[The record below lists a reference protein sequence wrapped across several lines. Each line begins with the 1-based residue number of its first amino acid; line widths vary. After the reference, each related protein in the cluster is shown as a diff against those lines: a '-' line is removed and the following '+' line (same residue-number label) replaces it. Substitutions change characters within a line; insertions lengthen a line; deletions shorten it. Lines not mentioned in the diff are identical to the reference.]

1 MERNRWETAI
11 RCLEIAVHPGTNDR
25 EVIAAINGFRRTAH
39 NAPLRQL
46 CREFAGAPSSG
57 TNAVAADE
65 LQRLS
70 RENLALRQKL
80 EEADTSRKALLQR
93 LHDAERHSD
102 EIGEELVAAE
112 HRADTAERQLAE
124 FRGVY
129 GRISGSLNLENDDL
143 RRALAEARRNLA
155 QPIHEPIA
163 PFQAALNAALQRPD
177 QSSPGQPAAI
187 ASHPWTA

>member
-11 RCLEIAVHPGTNDR
+11 RCLEIAVHPATNDR
-25 EVIAAINGFRRTAH
+25 EVLAAINGFRRTAH
-39 NAPLRQL
+39 SASLRQL
-46 CREFAGAPSSG
+46 CCEFGGSASSG
-57 TNAVAADE
+57 ASAVADE
-65 LQRLS
+65 LQRLA

-80 EEADTSRKALLQR
+80 EEADASRKAILQR
-93 LHDAERHSD
+93 LHDAEQHSD
-102 EIGEELVAAE
+102 AIGEELLTAEQRADAAE
-112 HRADTAERQLAE
+112 RRLAE
-124 FRGVY
+124 FRGAY
-129 GRISGSLNLENDDL
+129 GRISGGLSHENDDL

-177 QSSPGQPAAI
+177 QTPVNQPTAI